1 VSAIVFLVRHGL
13 TKSNIDG
20 FYMGWSSED
29 LNEAGYTQARR
40 LSLRLARLP
49 IASIYTSPLRRA
61 YTTAAILNEPHQV
74 ELTVMEDLTEV
85 HLGDWQGLHI
95 DEVKQRWPELWQQSR
110 VDPSEITLPDG
121 ESVREMAQRSIRA
134 FETVVETN
142 PGKQIVMVTHQYI
155 IRAIVAYTLGAS
167 SSIFRKFDIDN
178 ASLSAIQ
185 VGNGTFRLIML
196 NDTSH
201 LEGLE

>member
-1 VSAIVFLVRHGL
+1 
-13 TKSNIDG
+13 
-20 FYMGWSSED
+20 MGWSSED

-155 IRAIVAYTLGAS
+155 IRAIVAYTLGVS
-167 SSIFRKFDIDN
+167 NSIFRKFDIDN

>member
-1 VSAIVFLVRHGL
+1 MSAIVFLVRHGL

-20 FYMGWSSED
+20 FYMGRSSED

-61 YTTAAILNEPHQV
+61 YTTAAILNEPHRV
-74 ELTVMEDLTEV
+74 ELTVMESLTEI
-85 HLGDWQGLHI
+85 HLGDWQGLHV
-95 DEVKQRWPELWQQSR
+95 DEVKQRWPELWRQSR
-110 VDPSEITLPDG
+110 VDPSEITLPNG
-121 ESVREMAQRSIRA
+121 ESVWETAERAVRA

-155 IRAIVAYTLGAS
+155 VRAIVAYTLGVS
-167 SSIFRKFDIDN
+167 NSIFRKFDIDN
-178 ASLSAIQ
+178 ASLSAIR

>member
-1 VSAIVFLVRHGL
+1 MSAIVFLVRHGL

-20 FYMGWSSED
+20 FYMGRSSED

-40 LSLRLARLP
+40 LSLRLACLP

-95 DEVKQRWPELWQQSR
+95 DEVKQRWPELWRQSR
-110 VDPSEITLPDG
+110 VDPSEITLPNG
-121 ESVREMAQRSIRA
+121 ESVWETAERAVRA

-155 IRAIVAYTLGAS
+155 VRAIVAYTLGVS
-167 SSIFRKFDIDN
+167 NSIFRKFDIDN
-178 ASLSAIQ
+178 ASLSAIR

-196 NDTSH
+196 NDTSR
-201 LEGLE
+201 LEELE

>member
-1 VSAIVFLVRHGL
+1 MSAIVFLVRHGL
-13 TKSNIDG
+13 TKSNIYG

-95 DEVKQRWPELWQQSR
+95 DEVKQRWPELWQQSG

-134 FETVVETN
+134 FETAVETN

-155 IRAIVAYTLGAS
+155 IRAIVAYTLGVS
-167 SSIFRKFDIDN
+167 NSIFRKFDIDN

-201 LEGLE
+201 LEELE

>member
-1 VSAIVFLVRHGL
+1 MSTTVFLVRHGQ
-13 TKSNIDG
+13 TSSNING
-20 FYMGWSSED
+20 FYMGRSSED

-40 LSLRLARLP
+40 LSSRLARLS

-61 YTTAAILNEPHQV
+61 YTTAAILNEPHQAG
-74 ELTVMEDLTEV
+74 LTVMEDLTEI
-85 HLGDWQGLHI
+85 HLGDWQGLHV
-95 DEVKQRWPELWQQSR
+95 DEVKRRWPELWRQSR

-121 ESVREMAQRSIRA
+121 ESVREVAERAVRA
-134 FETVVETN
+134 FETAVETN
-142 PGKQIVMVTHQYI
+142 QGKQIVMVTHQYI
-155 IRAIVAYTLGAS
+155 VRAIVAYTLGVS
-167 SSIFRKFDIDN
+167 NSIFRKFDVDN

-201 LEGLE
+201 LKG

>member
-1 VSAIVFLVRHGL
+1 MSAIVFLVRHGL

-155 IRAIVAYTLGAS
+155 VRAIVAYTLGVS
-167 SSIFRKFDIDN
+167 NSIFRKFDIDN

-185 VGNGTFRLIML
+185 GGNGTFRLIML

>member
-1 VSAIVFLVRHGL
+1 MSAIVFLVRHGL

-155 IRAIVAYTLGAS
+155 VRAIVAYTLGVS
-167 SSIFRKFDIDN
+167 NSIFRKFDIDN

>member
-1 VSAIVFLVRHGL
+1 MSAIVFLVRHGL

-155 IRAIVAYTLGAS
+155 IRAIVAYTLGVS
-167 SSIFRKFDIDN
+167 NSIFRKFDIDN

>member
-1 VSAIVFLVRHGL
+1 MSTIVFLVRHGQ
-13 TKSNIDG
+13 TSSNING
-20 FYMGWSSED
+20 FYMGRSSED

-40 LSLRLARLP
+40 LSLRLAHLP

-61 YTTAAILNEPHQV
+61 YTTAAILNEPHQAG
-74 ELTVMEDLTEV
+74 LTVMEDLTEI
-85 HLGDWQGLHI
+85 HLGDWQGLHV
-95 DEVKQRWPELWQQSR
+95 DEVKQRWPELWRQSR

-121 ESVREMAQRSIRA
+121 ESVREVAERAVRA
-134 FETVVETN
+134 FETAVETN
-142 PGKQIVMVTHQYI
+142 QGKQIVMVTHQYI
-155 IRAIVAYTLGAS
+155 VRAIVAYTLGVS
-167 SSIFRKFDIDN
+167 NSIFRKFDVDN

-201 LEGLE
+201 LKG

>member
-1 VSAIVFLVRHGL
+1 MSAIVFLVRHGL

-61 YTTAAILNEPHQV
+61 YTTAAILNEPHRV
-74 ELTVMEDLTEV
+74 ELTVMESLTEI
-85 HLGDWQGLHI
+85 HLGDWQGLHV
-95 DEVKQRWPELWQQSR
+95 DEVKRRWPELWRQSR

-155 IRAIVAYTLGAS
+155 VRAIVAYTLGVS
-167 SSIFRKFDIDN
+167 NSIFRKFDIDN
-178 ASLSAIQ
+178 ASLSAIR

-196 NDTSH
+196 NDTSC
-201 LEGLE
+201 LEELE

>member
-1 VSAIVFLVRHGL
+1 MSAIVFLVRHGL

-20 FYMGWSSED
+20 FYMGRSSED

-61 YTTAAILNEPHQV
+61 YTTAAILNEPHRV
-74 ELTVMEDLTEV
+74 ELTVMESLTEI
-85 HLGDWQGLHI
+85 HLGDWQGLHV
-95 DEVKQRWPELWQQSR
+95 DEVKRRWPELWRQSR
-110 VDPSEITLPDG
+110 VDPSEITLPNG
-121 ESVREMAQRSIRA
+121 ESVWETAERAVRA

-155 IRAIVAYTLGAS
+155 VRAIVAYTLGVS
-167 SSIFRKFDIDN
+167 NSIFRKFDIDN
-178 ASLSAIQ
+178 ASLSAIR

-196 NDTSH
+196 NDTSR
-201 LEGLE
+201 LEELE

>member
-155 IRAIVAYTLGAS
+155 VRAIVAYTLGVS
-167 SSIFRKFDIDN
+167 NSIFRKFDIDN

-185 VGNGTFRLIML
+185 GGNGTFRLSML
-196 NDTSH
+196 NDTSP